1 MLPEV
6 EQAGDVDGEAVSEV
20 VDVEADVVVDGEDFA
35 VEEAEVAVDT
45 EVQRAV
51 GAEVQRAVD
60 AEVQRA
66 VVVGG
71 EVAGLAVVEGNY
83 PILNLK
89 KLLCFRPFLGS

>member
-6 EQAGDVDGEAVSEV
+6 EQAGDVDEEAVSEV
-20 VDVEADVVVDGEDFA
+20 VDVEADVVVDGEDVTA
-35 VEEAEVAVDT
+35 EEAEVAVD
-45 EVQRAV
+45 AK
-51 GAEVQRAVD
+51 VQRAVD

-66 VVVGG
+66 VFVVG
-71 EVAGLAVVEGNY
+71 EVVGHAVVEGNY

>member
-6 EQAGDVDGEAVSEV
+6 EQAGDVDEEAVSEV
-20 VDVEADVVVDGEDFA
+20 VDVEADVA
-35 VEEAEVAVDT
+35 AEEAEVAVDV

-51 GAEVQRAVD
+51 DAEVQRAVD

-66 VVVGG
+66 VFVDG
-71 EVAGLAVVEGNY
+71 EVAGHAVVEGNY

>member
-6 EQAGDVDGEAVSEV
+6 EQASDVDEEAVSEV
-20 VDVEADVVVDGEDFA
+20 VDEDVA
-35 VEEAEVAVDT
+35 AEEAEVAVDV

-51 GAEVQRAVD
+51 DAEVQRAVD

-66 VVVGG
+66 VFVVG

>member
-6 EQAGDVDGEAVSEV
+6 EQAGDVDEEAVSAV
-20 VDVEADVVVDGEDFA
+20 VDVEADVVVDGEDVA
-35 VEEAEVAVDT
+35 AEEAEV
-45 EVQRAV
+45 
-51 GAEVQRAVD
+51 AVD

-66 VVVGG
+66 VFVGG
-71 EVAGLAVVEGNY
+71 EVAGDAVVEGNY